1 MTQKNHFPT
10 IGRRDALGLIAAT
23 IVADTV
29 WTGPLQA
36 CGLSGGPTIGAT
48 TEEVGAVAALDGTP
62 DLAGLT
68 ADHFEPLIGQSFMV
82 GDQAMTLRKVR
93 RGLSSGPQY
102 RQQFGILLD
111 APGDLPLQS
120 EVLPLAH
127 PALGR
132 HDVLVSPAGIP
143 GATVLDICFA

>member
-1 MTQKNHFPT
+1 MTQKNRFPI
-10 IGRRDALGLIAAT
+10 IGRRDALGLMAAT

-36 CGLSGGPTIGAT
+36 CGLSGGPTIGAV
-48 TEEVGAVAALDGTP
+48 TEAGAVAGLDGTP

-68 ADHFEPLIGQSFMV
+68 ADHFEPLVGQSFMV

-93 RGLSSGPQY
+93 RGLSSGPQF
-102 RQQFGILLD
+102 REQFGIILD
-111 APGDLPLQS
+111 APQDLPLQS
-120 EVLPLAH
+120 EVLPLSH

-132 HDVLVSPAGIP
+132 YDVLVSPADVP
-143 GATVLDICFA
+143 GAAVLDVCFA